1 VDGGRWLR
9 LARELKKREKK
20 GKARPSRSA
29 SVRQEVIHGF
39 LRVAARFDDPGG
51 VVGEF
56 IAPCL
61 DVSRIL
67 FDDRVRDSAHS
78 V

>member
-1 VDGGRWLR
+1 MAEIS
-9 LARELKKREKK
+9 ARAEKKRKK
-20 GKARPSRSA
+20 GKAQPSRSA

>member
-1 VDGGRWLR
+1 VAEIS
-9 LARELKKREKK
+9 ARAEKKRKK
-20 GKARPSRSA
+20 GKAQPSRSA

-56 IAPCL
+56 IVPGL
-61 DVSRIL
+61 DIRCIL
-67 FDDRVRDSAHS
+67 IDDLVGDPAHGI
-78 V
+78 